1 MPDKLTDS
9 EIVKALECCVR
20 FKQICPE
27 TCPMVNVRQ
36 CKVDLRKNTLALIN
50 RQKAENE
57 SLEIALTN
65 ARDNLGDTR
74 AELNKYET
82 LYELSLENEKAYK
95 TAIDGWKQRLETAKA
110 EAYKEFAERLKAV
123 YEGFD
128 DKNEVILYSNL
139 LTAIDCLLIGMVG
152 DSNAE

>member
-1 MPDKLTDS
+1 MDENLTDS

-50 RQKAENE
+50 RQKAEIERLKEEYNRLLN
-57 SLEIALTN
+57 S
-65 ARDNLGDTR
+65 
-74 AELNKYET
+74 ELQQYEKGYNT
-82 LYELSLENEKAYK
+82 GYDDSRK
-95 TAIDGWKQRLETAKA
+95 TAKS

-128 DKNEVILYSNL
+128 DKNEVILYPNL